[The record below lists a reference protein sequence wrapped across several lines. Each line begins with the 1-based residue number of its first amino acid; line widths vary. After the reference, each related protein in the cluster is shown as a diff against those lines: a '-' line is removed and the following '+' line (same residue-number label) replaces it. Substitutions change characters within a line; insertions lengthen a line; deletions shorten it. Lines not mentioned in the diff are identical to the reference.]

1 MLQEYFRDSEW
12 LTLPL
17 VTLVFF
23 FGWFLVVL
31 WRVAFRMRDRAR
43 VDALAA
49 LPFEQ
54 GDNTPAREEA
64 RHG

>member
-1 MLQEYFRDSEW
+1 MFQEYFRDSEW
-12 LTLPL
+12 RTLPL

-31 WRVAFRMRDRAR
+31 WRVAFRMRDKEQ
-43 VDALAA
+43 VDRLAA
-49 LPFEQ
+49 LPFE
-54 GDNTPAREEA
+54 GEDI